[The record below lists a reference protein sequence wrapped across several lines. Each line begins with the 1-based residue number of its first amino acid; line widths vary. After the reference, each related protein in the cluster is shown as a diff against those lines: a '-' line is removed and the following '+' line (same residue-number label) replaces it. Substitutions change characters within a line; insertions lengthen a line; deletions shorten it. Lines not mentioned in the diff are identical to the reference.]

1 MKSLTAF
8 LPLGVGRVAR
18 PAPFAGRKPSDA
30 QACRLLTQV
39 KLLSLPFFISEVVIS
54 TRHVGAAA

>member
-1 MKSLTAF
+1 MKSLAAF
-8 LPLGVGRVAR
+8 PPLEVGRVAR
-18 PAPFAGRKPSDA
+18 PAPSAGRKPSDA

-54 TRHVGAAA
+54 TRRVGAAA